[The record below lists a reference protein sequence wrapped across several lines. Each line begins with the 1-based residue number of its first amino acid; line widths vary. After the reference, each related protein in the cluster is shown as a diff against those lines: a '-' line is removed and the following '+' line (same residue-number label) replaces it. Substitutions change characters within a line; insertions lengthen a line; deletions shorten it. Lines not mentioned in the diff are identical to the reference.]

1 MKVSLIIVCHH
12 SSEVLPAC
20 VESFRRQAANVGG
33 AEVVAVDHS
42 EDPEEARRIAS
53 ADVDVVIERTNR
65 GYAAGL
71 NAGMAAASGD
81 VLLLANPDIRFF
93 DGSLE
98 ALFGGL
104 DAGFDIVGPQF
115 VWDADATVLLPPAED
130 PAPVS
135 ELGRSLQRRWR
146 WLWSSGLQRR
156 LQGTLQA
163 WTANSVLPAASL
175 RGALMALRR
184 EVADRYG
191 PFDEGYFLY
200 HEETEWLWRARG
212 QGARLGLVAPAR
224 VQHQWG
230 HATRLVDGIVERE
243 AGSRERFYHRNHP
256 AIWRWLLRL
265 SADRG
270 QTPTLPVRQ
279 IAETGE
285 IPEIEADL
293 WLASPFSHLMPALGC
308 IRTTG
313 FPRAFLEFC
322 RDQRWFVTAAKSENG
337 RWRLLD
343 PLGREQ

>member
-20 VESFRRQAANVGG
+20 VESFRRQAANVGE

-42 EDPEEARRIAS
+42 EDPEEASRIAS

-81 VLLLANPDIRFF
+81 FLLLANPDIRFF

-98 ALFGGL
+98 ALLGGL
-104 DAGFDIVGPQF
+104 DAGFDVVGPQF

-146 WLWSSGLQRR
+146 WFWSSGLQRR

-175 RGALMALRR
+175 RGALLAMRR
-184 EVADRYG
+184 EVADRFG

-200 HEETEWLWRARG
+200 YEETEWLWRARR
-212 QGARLGLVAPAR
+212 QGGRFGLVAAAR
-224 VQHQWG
+224 VEHKWG

-243 AGSRERFYHRNHP
+243 EGSKERFYRRNHP

-265 SADRG
+265 SAQRG
-270 QTPTLPVRQ
+270 PARAMPVRR
-279 IAETGE
+279 IAETDE
-285 IPEIEADL
+285 IQEVEADL
-293 WLASPFSHLMPALGC
+293 WLASPFSHLMPTLGC
-308 IRTTG
+308 IKPTG
-313 FPRAFLEFC
+313 FPPAFLDFC
-322 RDQRWFVTAAKSENG
+322 RDQNWFVTAANSNHG
-337 RWRLLD
+337 RWTLFD
-343 PLGREQ
+343 PLDRGD

>member
-1 MKVSLIIVCHH
+1 VWYFSRSCG
-12 SSEVLPAC
+12 LPAC

-93 DGSLE
+93 DGSLG
-98 ALFGGL
+98 ALLGGL
-104 DAGFDIVGPQF
+104 EAGFDIVGPQF

-135 ELGRSLQRRWR
+135 ELGRSLQ
-146 WLWSSGLQRR
+146 
-156 LQGTLQA
+156 
-163 WTANSVLPAASL
+163 
-175 RGALMALRR
+175 
-184 EVADRYG
+184 
-191 PFDEGYFLY
+191 
-200 HEETEWLWRARG
+200 

-270 QTPTLPVRQ
+270 QTPTLPVKQ